1 MYNQHRIMQFKH
13 PPWSASQFDGQILYM
28 IGVESKPEN
37 GCETLLASGIADPSM
52 RKISSIVAWVS

>member
-1 MYNQHRIMQFKH
+1 MQFKN

-52 RKISSIVAWVS
+52 RKISSIVARVS